1 MDWTIF
7 SNVNDFSADYPWVAH
22 AVNWFETVGVVL
34 YAAAV
39 IVLWLAT
46 RPGEERGLKIASLA
60 GGISAFA
67 ALGINQVIAAFWHRP
82 RPYESHPGVY
92 HLTQSHDPSFP
103 SDHASAAFGIAFGIF
118 FVNRRVGRWFLAV
131 AALIAVGRVVV
142 GAHYPTDVLA
152 SVLVGAAAAAI
163 VVFVFKRPLFQ
174 LVLLLERI
182 SDPVARRYW
191 DRRQPAAA

>member
-1 MDWTIF
+1 MDWAVF
-7 SNVNDFSADYPWVAH
+7 HQVNEFATDYTWLAH
-22 AVNWFETVGVVL
+22 AVNWFETVGVLL

-46 RPGEERGLKIASLA
+46 RPGEEREWKIASLA
-60 GGISAFA
+60 GGISAFV

-118 FVNRRVGRWFLAV
+118 FVNRRVGRYFLAV
-131 AALIAVGRVVV
+131 AALIAVGRVEV
-142 GAHYPTDVLA
+142 GAHYPADVLA
-152 SVLVGAAAAAI
+152 SVLVGAAAGAI
-163 VVFVFKRPLFQ
+163 VVFAGRRPLLR
-174 LVLLLERI
+174 LVMLLERV
-182 SDPVARRYW
+182 SDPVVRRYLP
-191 DRRQPAAA
+191 RRAATA